1 MKMKN
6 VLNKSMKKSI
16 DMRVYGITTVVVTT
30 QKDIDE
36 ILYEFTCNPRNIPH
50 WHSEK
55 LGMLNYMK
63 FVLTHEDKYFN
74 AAMQVSHWDQ
84 KRWEDYMADCVVY
97 SCLHSH
103 LNGIDVPAKDSY
115 GVEAEVNSFI
125 DQIEE
130 SERENYSLYRKT
142 GTDE

>member
-1 MKMKN
+1 MKN

-50 WHSEK
+50 WRSEK
-55 LGMLNYMK
+55 LMLLNYLK

-74 AAMQVSHWDQ
+74 IAMHVSNSDEQ
-84 KRWEDYMADCVVY
+84 RWADFMADCVVY

-103 LNGIDVPAKDSY
+103 LNGISVPAKDSY
-115 GVEAEVNSFI
+115 GLEAEVNGFI
-125 DQIEE
+125 DQLKE
-130 SERENYSLYRKT
+130 SERENYSLYKKT
-142 GTDE
+142 GTDD